1 MARYNSVNTTG
12 TTTTTGAFVTP
23 DQGLFTTLTGSP
35 GYTVTLADP
44 DRSIGQAQ
52 TFYNSTAGNIT
63 IAAPSGVIKGP
74 GFTQAA
80 TQIIP
85 SNSTYTITS
94 DGDNFILTNNEGGP
108 QAATSLTVSGT
119 LDANG
124 AVELNPASANVTISP
139 TGTGTVT
146 INPATAG
153 SLNNVTIGNNAAAD
167 AIFNTV
173 TVNTTIAGNGVIDG
187 GTY

>member
-23 DQGLFTTLTGSP
+23 DQGLFTTLTGTP

-63 IAAPSGVIKGP
+63 IAAPSGIIKGP
-74 GFTQAA
+74 GFVQAS

-108 QAATSLTVSGT
+108 QAATTLTTSGT
-119 LDANG
+119 LTANG
-124 AVELNPASANVTISP
+124 AVSFSPANANIVMTPS
-139 TGTGTVT
+139 GTGTVT
-146 INPATAG
+146 INPAAAG
-153 SLNNVTIGNNAAAD
+153 SLNNVTIGASTASNAT
-167 AIFNTV
+167 FNTV
-173 TVNTTIAGNGVIDG
+173 TVNTSLTGNGTIDG